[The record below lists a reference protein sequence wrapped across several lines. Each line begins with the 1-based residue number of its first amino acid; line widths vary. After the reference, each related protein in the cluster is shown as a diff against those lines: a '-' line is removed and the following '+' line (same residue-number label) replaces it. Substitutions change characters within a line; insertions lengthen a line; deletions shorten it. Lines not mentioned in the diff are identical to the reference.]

1 MLTGTFAT
9 MPFADLLQWISDARR
24 SGTLQVGLE
33 LEERYLRFVDGA
45 IVAYGSDDPMARD
58 LGRLCLL
65 RGLCDEGALLAAVE
79 QQRQSHMPLGDV
91 LVAAGTVTHETLDEA
106 VRAHVEETVLGL
118 FLWPEGRF
126 TYRDEIAPAEI
137 AQFMPPEY
145 ELGEPIA
152 TRAIL
157 MEGMRRLDEWTRIV
171 KVLPSDEVQLHALGP
186 DAELPILEEIAAHPE
201 PPTLGQ
207 LLAEQNDSRFA
218 VCIQLFRAF
227 ERGLVAVD
235 APSAEASARAQKT
248 ARGSTTV
255 AHLVQAARSMIDEGQ
270 HEEAAALLRSALTLD
285 PFRADAR
292 ALLKRSREQQLG
304 ALYAELPAELVPRPS
319 GRVAGALPLSD
330 KERRV
335 LSQVN
340 GRWDIGALALT
351 SGVGELDT
359 LRALKRL
366 AHAGLV
372 TVSRADPKS
381 PV

>member
-1 MLTGTFAT
+1 MLSGTFAT

-33 LEERYLRFVDGA
+33 FEERYLRFVDGS
-45 IVAYGSDDPMARD
+45 IGAYGSDDPMARD

-65 RGLCDEGALLAAVE
+65 RGLCDEAVILDAVE
-79 QQRQSHMPLGDV
+79 AQRRSHMPLGDV
-91 LVAAGTVTHETLDEA
+91 LVSAGAVTHEQLEEA
-106 VRAHVEETVLGL
+106 VRSHVEETVLGL

-126 TYRDEIAPAEI
+126 TYRDEIAPDDV

-145 ELGEPIA
+145 ELSEPIP

-157 MEGMRRLDEWTRIV
+157 MEGMRRLDEWTRII

-186 DAELPILEEIAAHPE
+186 DPQLPLLEEIAAHPE

-207 LLAEQNDSRFA
+207 LLAEQGDSRFA
-218 VCIQLFRAF
+218 VCEQLFRAF
-227 ERGLVAVD
+227 EKGLIAVE
-235 APSAEASARAQKT
+235 AASAEATARAQKT

-255 AHLVQAARSMIDEGQ
+255 AHLVQAAEAMIGEGQ
-270 HEEAAALLRSALTLD
+270 HEEAAALLRSALALD

-292 ALLKRSREQQLG
+292 ALIRRSREQQLA
-304 ALYAELPAELVPRPS
+304 ALYAQLPAHAVPRLA
-319 GRVAGALPLSD
+319 RKAAATAALSA

-351 SGVGELDT
+351 TGVGELDT
-359 LRALKRL
+359 LRTLRRL
-366 AHAGLV
+366 VHAGLV
-372 TVSRADPKS
+372 AIT
-381 PV
+381 

>member
-1 MLTGTFAT
+1 MLSGTFAT

-24 SGTLQVGLE
+24 SGTLQVNLE
-33 LEERYLRFVDGA
+33 FEDRFLRFVDGA
-45 IVAYGSDDPMARD
+45 IAAYGSDDPMARD
-58 LGRLCLL
+58 LGRLCLV
-65 RGLCDEGALLAAVE
+65 RGLCDEAALLAAVE

-91 LVAAGTVTHETLDEA
+91 LVSSGAVSHDALEEA
-106 VRAHVEETVLGL
+106 VRSHVEETVLGL

-126 TYRDEIAPAEI
+126 TYRDEIAPDDV

-145 ELGEPIA
+145 ELAEPIP

-186 DAELPILEEIAAHPE
+186 DPQLPLLEEIAAHPE

-207 LLAEQNDSRFA
+207 LLAEQGDSRFA
-218 VCIQLFRAF
+218 VCEQLFRAF
-227 ERGLVAVD
+227 EKGLIAVD
-235 APSAEASARAQKT
+235 APSAEATARAQKT

-255 AHLVQAARSMIDEGQ
+255 AHLVQAARAMIDERQ
-270 HEEAAALLRSALTLD
+270 HDEAAALLRTALAVD
-285 PFRADAR
+285 PFRTEAR
-292 ALLKRSREQQLG
+292 ELMKRSREQQLT
-304 ALYAELPAELVPRPS
+304 ALYAELPPHAVPRVAKKL
-319 GRVAGALPLSD
+319 GRDVPLST

-340 GRWDIGALALT
+340 GRWDVSALALT

-366 AHAGLV
+366 VRAGLV
-372 TVSRADPKS
+372 VVA
-381 PV
+381 

>member
-1 MLTGTFAT
+1 MLSGTFAT

-24 SGTLQVGLE
+24 SGTLQISLE
-33 LEERYLRFVDGA
+33 YEDRYLRFVDGSIA
-45 IVAYGSDDPMARD
+45 AYGSDDPMARD

-65 RGLCDEGALLAAVE
+65 RGLCNEEAILGAVE

-91 LVAAGTVTHETLDEA
+91 LVSSGAVTHDKLEEA
-106 VRAHVEETVLGL
+106 VRGHVEETVLGL
-118 FLWPEGRF
+118 FLWPDGRF
-126 TYRDEIAPAEI
+126 TYRDEIAPDDV

-145 ELGEPIA
+145 ELHDSIP

-186 DAELPILEEIAAHPE
+186 DPELPVLEEIAAHPE

-207 LLAEQNDSRFA
+207 LLAEKGDSRFS
-218 VCIQLFRAF
+218 VCEQLFRAF
-227 ERGLVAVD
+227 ERGLIAVE
-235 APSAEASARAQKT
+235 AATAEASARAQRT

-255 AHLVQAARSMIDEGQ
+255 AHLVHAAQSMIDEGQ
-270 HEEAAALLRSALTLD
+270 HDEAAALLRSALALD
-285 PFRADAR
+285 PFRSDAR
-292 ALLKRSREQQLG
+292 ALMQRSREQQLATLYTQLPPHAVPHVSKSEK
-304 ALYAELPAELVPRPS
+304 ALRAVQ
-319 GRVAGALPLSD
+319 LST

-340 GRWDIGALALT
+340 GRWDVGALALT
-351 SGVGELDT
+351 TGVGELET

-366 AHAGLV
+366 LHA
-372 TVSRADPKS
+372 
-381 PV
+381 

>member
-1 MLTGTFAT
+1 MLSGTFAT

-24 SGTLQVGLE
+24 SGTLQVNLE
-33 LEERYLRFVDGA
+33 FEDRFLRFVEGSIA
-45 IVAYGSDDPMARD
+45 AYGSDDPMARD
-58 LGRLCLL
+58 LGRLCLV
-65 RGLCDEGALLAAVE
+65 RGLCNEAALLAAVE

-91 LVAAGTVTHETLDEA
+91 LVSSGTVSHDKLEEA
-106 VRAHVEETVLGL
+106 VRSHVEETVLGL

-126 TYRDEIAPAEI
+126 TYRDEIAPADVV
-137 AQFMPPEY
+137 QFMPPEY
-145 ELGEPIA
+145 ELADPIP

-186 DAELPILEEIAAHPE
+186 DAELPLLEEIAAHPE

-207 LLAEQNDSRFA
+207 LLAEQGDSRFA
-218 VCIQLFRAF
+218 VCVELFRAF
-227 ERGLVAVD
+227 EKGLIAVD
-235 APSAEASARAQKT
+235 APSPEATARAQKT

-255 AHLVQAARSMIDEGQ
+255 AHLVQAARSMIEEGQ
-270 HEEAAALLRSALTLD
+270 HDEAAALLRTALAVD
-285 PFRADAR
+285 PFRAEAR
-292 ALLKRSREQQLG
+292 ELIKRSREQQLA
-304 ALYAELPAELVPRPS
+304 ALYAEMPTHAVPRVVKKTPR
-319 GRVAGALPLSD
+319 GVPLSQ

-340 GRWDIGALALT
+340 GRWDVGALALT

-366 AHAGLV
+366 SRAGLV
-372 TVSRADPKS
+372 VVA
-381 PV
+381 

>member
-1 MLTGTFAT
+1 

-33 LEERYLRFVDGA
+33 FEERYLRFVDGSIA
-45 IVAYGSDDPMARD
+45 AYGSDDPMARD

-65 RGLCDEGALLAAVE
+65 RGLCDEAAILGAVE

-91 LVAAGTVTHETLDEA
+91 LVSSGAVTHEALDEA
-106 VRAHVEETVLGL
+106 VRTHVEETVLGL

-126 TYRDEIAPAEI
+126 TYRDEVAPEDV

-145 ELGEPIA
+145 ELAEPIP

-157 MEGMRRLDEWTRIV
+157 MEGMRRLDEWTRII

-186 DAELPILEEIAAHPE
+186 DPQLPLLEEIAAHPE

-207 LLAEQNDSRFA
+207 LLAEQGDSRFA
-218 VCIQLFRAF
+218 VCEQLFRAF
-227 ERGLVAVD
+227 EKGLIAVE
-235 APSAEASARAQKT
+235 AASAEATARAQKT

-255 AHLVQAARSMIDEGQ
+255 AHLVQAAEAMIGEGQ
-270 HEEAAALLRSALTLD
+270 HEEAAALLRSALALD

-292 ALLKRSREQQLG
+292 ALIRRSREQQLA
-304 ALYAELPAELVPRPS
+304 ALYAQLPAHAVPRLA
-319 GRVAGALPLSD
+319 RKAAATAALSA

-351 SGVGELDT
+351 TGVGELDT
-359 LRALKRL
+359 LRTLRRL
-366 AHAGLV
+366 VHAGLV
-372 TVSRADPKS
+372 AIT
-381 PV
+381 

>member
-1 MLTGTFAT
+1 MLSGTFAT
-9 MPFADLLQWISDARR
+9 MPFADLLQWICDARR
-24 SGTLQVGLE
+24 SGTLQVNLE
-33 LEERYLRFVDGA
+33 FEDRFLRFVEGSIA
-45 IVAYGSDDPMARD
+45 AYGSDDPMARD
-58 LGRLCLL
+58 LGRLCLV
-65 RGLCDEGALLAAVE
+65 RGLCDEALLLAAVE

-91 LVAAGTVTHETLDEA
+91 LVSSGAVTHDQLEEA
-106 VRAHVEETVLGL
+106 VRSHVEETVLGL

-126 TYRDEIAPAEI
+126 TYRDEIAPDDV

-145 ELGEPIA
+145 ELAETIP

-186 DAELPILEEIAAHPE
+186 DSELPLLEEIAAHPE

-207 LLAEQNDSRFA
+207 LLAEQGDSRFA
-218 VCIQLFRAF
+218 VCAELFRAV
-227 ERGLVAVD
+227 EKGLIAVD
-235 APSAEASARAQKT
+235 APSAEASARALKT

-255 AHLVQAARSMIDEGQ
+255 AHLVQAAQSMIAEGQ
-270 HEEAAALLRSALTLD
+270 HDEAAALLRTALGVD
-285 PFRADAR
+285 PFRAEAR
-292 ALLKRSREQQLG
+292 ELMKQSREQQLA
-304 ALYAELPAELVPRPS
+304 ALYAELPPHAVPR
-319 GRVAGALPLSD
+319 VAKKTPRGVPLST

-340 GRWDIGALALT
+340 GRWDVAALALT

-366 AHAGLV
+366 LRAGLV
-372 TVSRADPKS
+372 AIG
-381 PV
+381 